1 MAALL
6 QFHHPGGAPQL
17 DEVLTAFG
25 LDRAD
30 VDAEFG
36 VVATDPRADLFV
48 IRVED
53 GALGTVRAALA
64 LRPSRPGE
72 GVFGDPRV
80 EPTGPPGDA

>member
-6 QFHHPGGAPQL
+6 QFHHPGGVPQL
-17 DEVLTAFG
+17 DDVLSAFG

-48 IRVED
+48 VRVSD
-53 GALGTVRAALA
+53 HALDTVRAALA
-64 LRPSRPGE
+64 LRPARPGE
-72 GVFGDPRV
+72 GLFGDPRV
-80 EPTGPPGDA
+80 EPTGPPGGS

>member
-6 QFHHPGGAPQL
+6 QFHHPGGVPQL
-17 DEVLTAFG
+17 DAVLSTFG

-53 GALGTVRAALA
+53 RALDKVRTALA
-64 LRPSRPGE
+64 LRPRQPGE
-72 GVFGDPRV
+72 GLFGDPRV
-80 EPTGPPGDA
+80 EPTGPGGGS